1 MKRIAHIIIFSMLI
15 VALLANCD
23 QDQRQQ
29 QEDDLPVNVLVAAG
43 DYERYGTLSNF
54 LEALTLAGLTDTLSS
69 DEPYTVFMPTNNAF
83 EAMPGT
89 QEEQL
94 FNNEDRL
101 REVLLNHIVKG
112 RYSEANLSDGD
123 QLTTLGGTTLNIE
136 EEDGKYVSG
145 AGIIEGDIYAE
156 NGVIHVMNG
165 VIVSP

>member
-1 MKRIAHIIIFSMLI
+1 MKRITFSIVLSILI
-15 VALLANCD
+15 GTFLVSCD
-23 QDQRQQ
+23 QNPRQQ
-29 QEDDLPVNVLVAAG
+29 EESDLPANVLVAAG

-54 LEALTLAGLTDTLSS
+54 LEALSIAGLTDTLSS

-89 QEEQL
+89 QEEDL
-94 FNNEDRL
+94 FNNEERL

-112 RYSEANLSDGD
+112 RYSAANLSDGD

-136 EEDGKYVSG
+136 AEDGKYVSG
-145 AGIIEGDIYAE
+145 AGIIEGDLYAE